1 MTRGPATKEA
11 LGRFLSR
18 ERLMAIIPNTGK
30 APDLIAAMT
39 ALVSIL
45 DGEGHLLAAAYVS
58 IAIELLERPDERI

>member
-1 MTRGPATKEA
+1 
-11 LGRFLSR
+11 
-18 ERLMAIIPNTGK
+18 MAIIPNTGK

-58 IAIELLERPDERI
+58 MAIDLLERPDERI